1 MQVTRRMP
9 PRVGILTVQLCVTD
23 AMTLKDKRQ
32 VVRSLL
38 DRISDRFNVAVAQVG
53 RLDSHRRAELAFASV
68 SNDGG
73 HAREVLQAVLRTLDG
88 EPRAVVEDS
97 EMEII

>member
-1 MQVTRRMP
+1 MP
-9 PRVGILTVQLCVTD
+9 ACVGVLTIQLCIID

-38 DRISDRFNVAVAQVG
+38 DRISHRFNVSVAEVG
-53 RLDSHRRAELAFASV
+53 RLESPRRAEIAFAAV

-73 HAREVLQAVLRTLDG
+73 HVMEQLQAVLQVVLS
-88 EPRAVVEDS
+88 EPRSLVEDS
-97 EMEII
+97 DIELL